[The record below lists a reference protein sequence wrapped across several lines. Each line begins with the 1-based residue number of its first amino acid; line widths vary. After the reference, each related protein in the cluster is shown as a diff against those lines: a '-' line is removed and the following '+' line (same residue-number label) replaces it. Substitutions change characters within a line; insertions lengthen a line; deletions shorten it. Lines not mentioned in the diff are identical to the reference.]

1 MKKILKM
8 LGLPKEAIL
17 LDSGL
22 YLVKAFLALVVTYG
36 VASLNLGLRVD
47 MVSILLGVMYT
58 LEPTNRAGIRGGLN
72 QLLTS
77 SLGAITTGI
86 LVLLVGYQI
95 SAWVVAL
102 GVVLTVYISLKQD
115 YRFVSPAALFTSI
128 YMTQL
133 IQTNAQGLPSVWM
146 TFVVRISSLGF
157 GILMALL
164 FNYLFSFIYY
174 RNLGQKRL
182 EFVKTMAVNGL
193 KRSLSVL
200 QKPETSSDKLS
211 LLGGVFSDI
220 EMVKAN
226 LETLLQEKHLNLKHK
241 AKLIQLNTQVNALK
255 NIIHLA
261 YDSLFLVQEKTLLL
275 DPSQLDFFEELIH
288 KLDALDF
295 LKDELNPKPW
305 IHTINHLS
313 NRHSENLIQMK
324 EQFDALIH
332 A

>member
-1 MKKILKM
+1 MKKIKSIF
-8 LGLPKEAIL
+8 GLPKEAIL

-22 YLVKAFLALVVTYG
+22 YLLKAFLALFVTFSL
-36 VASLNLGLRVD
+36 ASLKLGIRVD

-58 LEPTNRAGIRGGLN
+58 LEPTNRAGFKGGLN

-77 SLGAITTGI
+77 SLGAITTGL

-102 GVVLTVYISLKQD
+102 GVVLTVYISLKKD

-146 TFVVRISSLGF
+146 TFEVRISSLGF

-174 RNLGQKRL
+174 RNLSQKRL
-182 EFVKTMAVNGL
+182 EFVKTMVVKGL
-193 KRSLSVL
+193 KQTQQVLCHKDTSLD
-200 QKPETSSDKLS
+200 QLS
-211 LLGGVFSDI
+211 LLVGVFSDI

-226 LETLLQEKHLNLKHK
+226 LETLLHEKRLSLKHK
-241 AKLIQLNTQVNALK
+241 AKLMQLQPQVNALK

-261 YDSLFLVQEKTLLL
+261 YDSLFVLQETQLYFNPDQCVYFEALVLNLEAMDFLHAQVMGSEWTVSLPPSNDRHTDNLLKMKQ
-275 DPSQLDFFEELIH
+275 QLD
-288 KLDALDF
+288 
-295 LKDELNPKPW
+295 
-305 IHTINHLS
+305 HL
-313 NRHSENLIQMK
+313 RQ
-324 EQFDALIH
+324 A
-332 A
+332 